1 MSTPLE
7 AKKNSLIDTRL
18 KNCSYFRGLVCSL
31 QYLTLMHPN
40 LSYSV
45 NYVSQSMHV
54 PNITHL
60 KLVTCI
66 MRYVKR
72 TFKIGSHFTV
82 NTSLNLY
89 AFSYTN

>member
-7 AKKNSLIDTRL
+7 AKKNFLTDTPL
-18 KNCSYFRGLVCSL
+18 EDYSYFRGLVCSL
-31 QYLTLMHPN
+31 KYLTLMHPN

-72 TFKIGSHFTV
+72 TFKIGLHFTA
-82 NTSLNLY
+82 NTSLNL
-89 AFSYTN
+89 